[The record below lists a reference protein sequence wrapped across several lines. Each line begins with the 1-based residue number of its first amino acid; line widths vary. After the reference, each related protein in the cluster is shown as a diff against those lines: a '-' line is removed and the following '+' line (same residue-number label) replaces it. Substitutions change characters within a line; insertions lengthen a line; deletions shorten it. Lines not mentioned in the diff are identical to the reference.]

1 MATHNGEKYLKEQID
16 SILVQLS
23 SNDELIISDDGSNDQ
38 TIPIIESYNDQRLRL
53 IYSPKK
59 NSPILNFENSLNHS
73 SGDRIFLSDQDDIW
87 QPNKIQ
93 VMQKILHNSD
103 LVLCDCTLVDDNL
116 QLISPSLFELNKTKK
131 GMFRNFIKNGYI
143 GCCMAFRKTVLEKSL
158 PFPDNI
164 PMHDQWIGLVSEKH
178 FRTMHIPDKLVQYR
192 RHESTIT
199 KTGVRSHNSLTS
211 KLKFRYTLFSGL
223 LKLGI

>member
-1 MATHNGEKYLKEQID
+1 MAAHNGEKYLEEQID

-23 SNDELIISDDGSNDQ
+23 TDDELIISDDGSNDA
-38 TIPIIESYNDQRLRL
+38 TISIIENYKDPRIQLKLSKIKNDTVR
-53 IYSPKK
+53 
-59 NSPILNFENSLNHS
+59 NFENALNHS
-73 SGDRIFLSDQDDIW
+73 SGDRVFLSDQDDIW

-93 VMQKILHNSD
+93 IMQKTLNNSD

-116 QLISPSLFELNKTKK
+116 QLIFPSLFELNKTKK
-131 GMFRNFIKNGYI
+131 GMFRNLIKNGYI

-178 FRTMHIPDKLVQYR
+178 FRTLHIPDKLVQYR
-192 RHESTIT
+192 RHASTIT
-199 KTGVRSHNSLTS
+199 KTGVRSNNSLTF
-211 KLKFRYTLFSGL
+211 KLKSRYTLFSGL